1 MRWPMHIRILL
12 AAALPVLLSGCIA
25 FGSIEKRAQ
34 AVNRGV
40 ANTQNAALL
49 LNLVRASR
57 AEPLYFTATS
67 AIHGSGAEDFNL
79 SLPAFGL
86 GPDAPRLASFGNST
100 LDSNT
105 STSFDVDV
113 LNSKDFYAG
122 MLTPLGPD
130 DVNLLFSQGYP
141 REMVLYLVV
150 DRLDVTDL
158 TGLQPGQDDSHA
170 PTAVYVNDPANP
182 TFPIFKTFVDQAMMH
197 GLTTDEVPPPE
208 APAAAGGGAAA
219 PFTGGTLS
227 VVVSQAEKKDDT
239 PKARLCYDWA
249 LATETAKRDFTP
261 ESPRCGA
268 PPPAQ
273 AKAPSGGSSVL
284 AVKIGDKRYEIV
296 VHTRSIF
303 GIFKYLG
310 AQIADNDAGMVRLH
324 HYPELTA
331 EVTTDGQL
339 LDVRRGGDDCF
350 TRVEDHGAKYCV
362 PTQGAEYTKQIFS
375 ILNALLALKTAPGDL
390 PAAQTV
396 RITP

>member
-1 MRWPMHIRILL
+1 
-12 AAALPVLLSGCIA
+12 
-25 FGSIEKRAQ
+25 
-34 AVNRGV
+34 
-40 ANTQNAALL
+40 
-49 LNLVRASR
+49 
-57 AEPLYFTATS
+57 
-67 AIHGSGAEDFNL
+67 
-79 SLPAFGL
+79 
-86 GPDAPRLASFGNST
+86 
-100 LDSNT
+100 
-105 STSFDVDV
+105 
-113 LNSKDFYAG
+113 
-122 MLTPLGPD
+122 
-130 DVNLLFSQGYP
+130 
-141 REMVLYLVV
+141 VV

-158 TGLQPGQDDSHA
+158 TGLTPGADDSHA
-170 PTAVYVNDPANP
+170 PTAVYINDPANP

-208 APAAAGGGAAA
+208 APAAGGAAA
-219 PFTGGTLS
+219 PFTRGTLN
-227 VVVSQAEKKDDT
+227 VVVSTAEKKDDA

-273 AKAPSGGSSVL
+273 AKAAPSGSSSVL

-303 GIFKYLG
+303 AIFNYLG
-310 AQIADNDAGMVRLH
+310 GQIAHNDADLVRLH

-350 TRVEDHGAKYCV
+350 AQVEDRGVKYCV
-362 PTQGAEYTKQIFS
+362 PAQGAENTKAIFS